1 MAGKKIYDISRNV
14 TQDLV
19 IWPGDVNVSISKS
32 SSFEAGDGVQVSRI
46 EMGLH
51 TGTHIDAPRHYVQ
64 GAKELD
70 DVDITRFFGEAKV
83 FEVDVEGL
91 ITAKDIERLGID
103 EGDIVLFK
111 TSNSEISDTQPFDE
125 DYIALSLDAAQYLVD
140 KKIKSVGIDYL
151 SIEAFISEGNP
162 VHKHLLGNEI
172 GVIEGLCLKGVPE
185 GESFLSCLPLK
196 ISGVE
201 ASPVRAVLIKK

>member
-1 MAGKKIYDISRNV
+1 MAEKKIYDISRNV

-70 DVDITRFFGEAKV
+70 DVDIKLFFGDAKV
-83 FEVDVEGL
+83 FELDVDGL
-91 ITAKDIERLGID
+91 ITAGDIAGLNID
-103 EGDIVLFK
+103 KGDIVLFK
-111 TSNSEISDTQPFDE
+111 TGNSEISDTHPFVKE
-125 DYIALSLDAAQYLVD
+125 YIALSLDAAQYLVD

-151 SIEAFISEGNP
+151 SIEAFTSKGNP
-162 VHKHLLGNEI
+162 VHKHLLSNEI
-172 GVIEGLCLKGVPE
+172 GVIEGLCLKGVAE
-185 GESFLSCLPLK
+185 GEYFLSCLPLK

-201 ASPVRAVLIKK
+201 ASPVRAVLVKE

>member
-19 IWPGDVNVSISKS
+19 TWPGDMSVSVKRS

-64 GAKELD
+64 GAKELH
-70 DVDITRFFGEAKV
+70 DVDIMRFIGDAKV
-83 FEVDVEGL
+83 FELDAEGL
-91 ITAKDIERLGID
+91 ISAQDISGLNIEED
-103 EGDIVLFK
+103 DIVLFK
-111 TSNSEISDTQPFDE
+111 TRNSDISDTHPFVE
-125 DYIALSLDAAQYLVD
+125 DYIALSLDAAEYLTG

-151 SIEAFISEGNP
+151 SIEAFCSKGNP

-172 GVIEGLCLKGVPE
+172 GIIEGLCLKEVPE
-185 GESFLSCLPLK
+185 GKYFLSCLPLK
-196 ISGVE
+196 IYGVE
-201 ASPVRAVLIKK
+201 ASPVRAVLIKE